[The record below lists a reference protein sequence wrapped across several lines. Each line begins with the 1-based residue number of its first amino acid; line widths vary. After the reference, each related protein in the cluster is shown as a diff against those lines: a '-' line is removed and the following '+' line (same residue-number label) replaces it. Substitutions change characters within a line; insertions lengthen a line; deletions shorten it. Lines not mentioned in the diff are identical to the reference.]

1 MRTKGIIFDLDGT
14 LIDTIGDLT
23 ASVNA
28 VFSSLALPELSDE
41 RMKQVIGDGI
51 DSLIRSLLPSRFT
64 EETEITG
71 IVNSVRQEYS
81 TRWKNT
87 SVPYPGIPELL
98 DALTR
103 RGILM
108 SVLSNK
114 PDEFTGIMI
123 QAVLPQWHF
132 EAVRG
137 SFPDVPRKPDPSSAL
152 AIAGIMQLDPGEIML
167 LGDSGSDME
176 TAVRAGMTAAGVS
189 WGYRSREEL
198 SGKGAEIIFEKPG
211 DIVPYILQRMI

>member
-1 MRTKGIIFDLDGT
+1 MAINGILFDLDGT

-28 VFSSLALPELSDE
+28 VFTVYNIPELTNE

-51 DSLIRSLLPSRFT
+51 DSLIRSLLPP
-64 EETEITG
+64 EYKKETEITA
-71 IVNSVRQEYS
+71 IVNAVRDEYS
-81 TRWKNT
+81 TRWNNT

-98 DALTR
+98 DTLTAK
-103 RGILM
+103 GILM

-123 QAVLPQWHF
+123 QTILPGWHF
-132 EAVRG
+132 ESVQG
-137 SFPDVPRKPDPSSAL
+137 SRPDLPRKPDPATAL
-152 AIAGIMQLDPGEIML
+152 TIAAHMKLNPADIML
-167 LGDSGSDME
+167 VGDSGSDME

-189 WGYRSREEL
+189 WGYRSTFEL
-198 SGKGAEIIFEKPG
+198 SGKGAHIIFDKPEEIIS
-211 DIVPYILQRMI
+211 YI